1 MIAKKRYT
9 RTMPTVFIAFGVCAA
24 LFAVPT
30 LFVYVFLFC
39 PTIFRRKKK
48 APEIFEDVP
57 ALAPYLT
64 ELRNAVDSFHRMK
77 KEKLCITSCD
87 GIKLAAWYVSAKD
100 ARGTVVCMHG
110 YHGSPMSDF
119 SLAVQ
124 FFHKRGWNV
133 LLPHERAHGESGG
146 NCLTFGIKERFDCRD
161 WAAAVDKKNG
171 GVLPIIL
178 YGVSM
183 GAATVLM
190 ASSAG
195 LPENVKFIIA
205 DCGYTSPRDEI
216 AHVLK
221 TTYRLPLFP
230 TLAIADMLARSI
242 AGFCLREY
250 STLDALNEN
259 EIPVLF
265 IHGDADTFVPPY
277 MSEQNY
283 EACKAP
289 KELLVV
295 HGAPHAVNYALGR
308 KEYEKK
314 IIEYIDRYA
323 AATAE
328 GQEK

>member
-1 MIAKKRYT
+1 MRIFCI
-9 RTMPTVFIAFGVCAA
+9 VFGICAA
-24 LFAVPT
+24 LFAVQT
-30 LFVYVFLFC
+30 LLVYAFLFC
-39 PTIFRRKKK
+39 PTVVRQKKS
-48 APEIFEDVP
+48 APEIFEDAP
-57 ALAPYLT
+57 SLAPYLA
-64 ELRNAVDSFHRMK
+64 ELHSAVDFFHRME
-77 KEKLCITSCD
+77 KEKLRITSCD
-87 GIKLAAWYVSAKD
+87 GIKLTAWYVRAED
-100 ARGTVVCMHG
+100 AQGTVVCMHG

-119 SLAVQ
+119 SLAVR
-124 FFHKRGWNV
+124 FFHERGWNV
-133 LLPHERAHGESGG
+133 LLPYERAHGESGG

-161 WAAAVDKKNG
+161 WVTAIDRKND

-190 ASSAG
+190 ASGTELS
-195 LPENVKFIIA
+195 ENIKFIIA

-216 AHVLK
+216 VHVLK
-221 TTYRLPLFP
+221 TSYRLPIFP
-230 TLAIADMLARSI
+230 TLAISDMLARAL
-242 AGFCLREY
+242 AGFSLSEY

-295 HGAPHAVNYALGR
+295 HGAPHAVNYALGK

-314 IIEYIDRYA
+314 IIEYINTYSVIKNIP
-323 AATAE
+323 
-328 GQEK
+328 Q

>member
-1 MIAKKRYT
+1 MR
-9 RTMPTVFIAFGVCAA
+9 MVFIAFGICAA
-24 LFAVPT
+24 LLAVPT

-39 PTIFRRKKK
+39 PTVVRRKKK

-64 ELRNAVDSFHRMK
+64 ELRSAVDSFHRME
-77 KEKLCITSCD
+77 KEKICIASCD
-87 GIKLAAWYVSAKD
+87 GIKLAAWYVRAKD

-119 SLAVQ
+119 SLAVR
-124 FFHKRGWNV
+124 FFHERGWNV

-146 NCLTFGIKERFDCRD
+146 GYLTFGIKERFDCRD

-171 GVLPIIL
+171 GALPIVL

-190 ASSAG
+190 ASSTG

-205 DCGYTSPRDEI
+205 DCGYTSPRDQI

-221 TTYRLPLFP
+221 TSYHIPLFP
-230 TLAIADMLARSI
+230 TLAISDMLTRAI
-242 AGFCLREY
+242 AGFGLSEY
-250 STLDALNEN
+250 STLDALAEN
-259 EIPVLF
+259 TIPVLF
-265 IHGDADTFVPPY
+265 VHGDADTFVPPY

-283 EACKAP
+283 EACASP
-289 KELLVV
+289 KELLIVP
-295 HGAPHAVNYALGR
+295 GAPHAVNYALGR
-308 KEYEKK
+308 TEYEKK

-323 AATAE
+323 AASAE
-328 GQEK
+328 GYGK